1 MRSLPLVEGEIHIAG
16 ASPSP
21 FLLFVSFSRLAEAKR
36 AKEDFKQ
43 ARNNDSEKEREKERE
58 RERERG
64 REGVFFSFYFT
75 RAEIATRF
83 VVSTIGS
90 RDAADTFRILRVR
103 T

>member
-58 RERERG
+58 RERER
-64 REGVFFSFYFT
+64 EGGSLLFFLLYS
-75 RAEIATRF
+75 
-83 VVSTIGS
+83 S
-90 RDAADTFRILRVR
+90 RDRDTFCC
-103 T
+103 